1 MCWGNCW
8 GNKPIQSRGDTR
20 VYCSTISPGLVIV
33 HGKRRGLSTVRRHLT
48 AARVTACY
56 PLNFCSN
63 RLCCGMS
70 FISPL
75 PPLPSSCSSRPAI
88 LSKWFKCK
96 WESNLQIRKTNLIES
111 LLSWGKQIS
120 TLAAHLMES
129 FSEVYLLGQS
139 KEVELVCWNVS
150 GFKSWVVT
158 ISINQWQIGET
169 GCQRVILEVEA
180 EVESIRLKGEALEL
194 FNA

>member
-1 MCWGNCW
+1 
-8 GNKPIQSRGDTR
+8 
-20 VYCSTISPGLVIV
+20 
-33 HGKRRGLSTVRRHLT
+33 
-48 AARVTACY
+48 
-56 PLNFCSN
+56 
-63 RLCCGMS
+63 
-70 FISPL
+70 
-75 PPLPSSCSSRPAI
+75 
-88 LSKWFKCK
+88 
-96 WESNLQIRKTNLIES
+96 
-111 LLSWGKQIS
+111 
-120 TLAAHLMES
+120 MES